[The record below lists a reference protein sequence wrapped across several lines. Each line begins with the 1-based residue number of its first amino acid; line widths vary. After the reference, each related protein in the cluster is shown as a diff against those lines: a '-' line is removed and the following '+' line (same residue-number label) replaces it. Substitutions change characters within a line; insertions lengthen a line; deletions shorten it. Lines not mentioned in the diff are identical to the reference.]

1 VKFIK
6 QRLNPHDLSGGIGKG
21 FILRLSTRPRHNGC
35 LRALHDT
42 RLEPRKIANPPIER
56 RVRIMREEISSAW
69 LGSHILHCL
78 YTQEGVQDYNRIV
91 YMKPILSQD
100 RIATKQDSIWF
111 YL

>member
-1 VKFIK
+1 MISVVALARALYSASVLD
-6 QRLNPHDLSGGIGKG
+6 QD
-21 FILRLSTRPRHNGC
+21 TMGC

-42 RLEPRKIANPPIER
+42 RLEPRKIANPPVER

-78 YTQEGVQDYNRIV
+78 YTQEGVQDYNQIV

-100 RIATKQDSIWF
+100 RIATEQDSIRF